1 MAVINH
7 NIVLDGVNDFTDL
20 FGNTVSWGGGNFLEG
35 GAIHEPNPAD
45 TTTVNVTLTGSNWE
59 IRSIRFG
66 SDVDFTNV
74 TDANANTGREIS
86 TLRLGQNSDVDLLT
100 TWVGRIYTASNSGTH
115 DVSLGS
121 AGASN
126 VDLRGSTNI
135 LTTDTGF
142 VREIRT
148 RGDDTVNIGSGGARS
163 VDVGDGMNVINV
175 DGGFV
180 DLLTSW
186 GTAGQNNITLMNN
199 AGIRTLALH
208 DSTNTIT
215 LHDDSRISYFQTSES
230 TNTVTTDARW
240 FGFYDSWNA
249 DNTVNI
255 GSGGAGTLHF
265 FSDTARTQN
274 ITATGHIENVQVG
287 DMNTVNLTLGAHG
300 AGTVRLGNAH
310 DTVTTGGGGVGLI
323 DTRGGNDTVTIGAG
337 GAGAVWLGHGNDA
350 LTVSGGGYVD
360 FVQGFSGQNNVDILG
375 SSEIGE
381 LRVNDSVNIINLFAN
396 SRVQYFKTNE
406 STNTLTTNNGF
417 LESLHSWNSDNT
429 ITIGAGGAGQM
440 SFAANTTRMQTIN
453 AVGFLESIF
462 VFDNQAT
469 HLTYGA
475 NGGTIARLGELDDML
490 MTGSGFVDFILTR
503 GGNDTVTIGSGGARA
518 LLTGDGEDII
528 TTGSGFVDLIAG
540 GNDNDVIN
548 VGSGG
553 AINVR
558 GGNGNDTVNVS
569 ELSGGGM
576 TMYGGSGIDSLS
588 FAAFNSGVT
597 FSLNTSDW
605 QDPTGTFG
613 MLQYSF
619 ENLTG
624 TRFADDL
631 TGSGVDNIINGL
643 GGFDT
648 IRGLDGD
655 DQLNGGLGW
664 DQIFGGTGNDTLNG
678 DAGLDTLNGGAG
690 EDLINGGIGA
700 DSLVGGANND
710 TLNGESGYDTIVGG
724 AGSDQMN
731 GGNGN
736 DHMNGGAGHDIIIGG
751 AGHDVLLGAA
761 GNDRLEGGLGAEILN
776 GGTGND
782 TLNGGI
788 GPDTFVFGAN
798 SGTDNVEDFQ
808 DGLDILRI
816 AGHSGGFG
824 ALTISDVGGDLQIV
838 HDGGT
843 IILDGLAGTVLT
855 GADFDFV

>member
-1 MAVINH
+1 MAIINH
-7 NIVLDGVNDFTDL
+7 NIVLDGVTDFTDL
-20 FGNTVSWGGGNFLEG
+20 FGNVISWNGGNFIEG

-74 TDANANTGREIS
+74 TDANANTGRDID
-86 TLRLGQNSDVDLLT
+86 TLRLGQNSDVDLLS

-121 AGASN
+121 EGARH

-135 LTTDTGF
+135 LSTDTGW
-142 VREIRT
+142 VRDIRT

-163 VDVGDGMNVINV
+163 VDVGDGVNVVNV
-175 DGGFV
+175 DGGDV

-186 GTAGQNNITLMNN
+186 GTAGQNTVTLMNS
-199 AGIRTLALH
+199 GQIRTLALH
-208 DSTNTIT
+208 DSTNVVD
-215 LHDDSRISYFQTSES
+215 LQDDSRVNYFQTSES
-230 TNTVTTDARW
+230 TNTFTSDARW

-249 DNTVNI
+249 DNTVNV

-265 FSDTARTQN
+265 FSDSARTQN
-274 ITATGHIENVQVG
+274 ITATGHVENILAG
-287 DMNTVNLTLGAHG
+287 DMNTVNLTLGANG
-300 AGTVRLGNAH
+300 GGSVRLGDAH
-310 DTVTTGGGGVGLI
+310 DTVMTGSGGVDSI
-323 DTRGGNDTVTIGAG
+323 NTRGGNDTVTIGSG
-337 GAGAVWLGHGNDA
+337 GAGTVHLGHGNDM
-350 LTVSGGGYVD
+350 LSVTGGARVD
-360 FVQGFSGQNNVDILG
+360 FVEGHSGQNNIDVFGTSRINDMRL
-375 SSEIGE
+375 
-381 LRVNDSVNIINLFAN
+381 NDSVNVVNLFGD
-396 SRVQYFKTNE
+396 SRLQFFKTNE

-417 LESLHSWNSDNT
+417 LESLNSWNSDNT

-440 SFAANTTRMQTIN
+440 SFASNTNQTQMIN
-453 AVGFLESIF
+453 AIGFIESIF
-462 VFDNQAT
+462 VFGNQET

-475 NGGTIARLGELDDML
+475 NGGAIARLGELNDML
-490 MTGSGFVDFILTR
+490 MTGAGHVDFILTR
-503 GGNDTVTIGSGGARA
+503 GGNDTVTIGSGGATS
-518 LLTGDGEDII
+518 LLTGDGNDII

-540 GNDNDVIN
+540 GNDNDIIN

-588 FAAFNSGVT
+588 FNAFNSGVT
-597 FSLNTSDW
+597 FSLNTTDW
-605 QDPTGTFG
+605 QEPIGTFG
-613 MLQYSF
+613 MLQHSF

-664 DQIFGGTGNDTLNG
+664 DEIFGGNGNDTLNG

-710 TLNGESGYDTIVGG
+710 TLNGESGFDTLVGG
-724 AGSDQMN
+724 AGSDELN

-736 DHMNGGAGHDIIIGG
+736 DHLNGGAGNDIIVGG

-761 GNDRLEGGLGAEILN
+761 GNDRLEGGLGAEILD

-816 AGHSGGFG
+816 ADHSGGFG
-824 ALTISDVGGDLQIV
+824 GLTISDVGSDLQIV